1 MCLQSC
7 AARTT
12 SANAKWDKADITLY
26 DPSVPGTAPSKA
38 LKTLVRQGIPDDLRP
53 HLWLLFSGGLA
64 KKRASPPGHFAM
76 LQRKALL
83 GASGPPLS
91 SPMRS
96 GGISPISY
104 LLSCAVLKPGQSHR
118 SAVFCHIQGEPL
130 YSLRPCSIGKRAFW
144 HHLHVLKSEGGMDF
158 QELWMLLSWALSCL
172 ALSARTPSC
181 PLSKAPRQSCASSR

>member
-76 LQRKALL
+76 LQRKAIL
-83 GASGPPLS
+83 GTSGLPLS
-91 SPMRS
+91 SSCSYCCAEAPS
-96 GGISPISY
+96 GP
-104 LLSCAVLKPGQSHR
+104 LSR
-118 SAVFCHIQGEPL
+118 
-130 YSLRPCSIGKRAFW
+130 
-144 HHLHVLKSEGGMDF
+144 
-158 QELWMLLSWALSCL
+158 ALSHSRV
-172 ALSARTPSC
+172 ATVLSDAM
-181 PLSKAPRQSCASSR
+181 LDG

>member
-26 DPSVPGTAPSKA
+26 DPSVPGSAPSKA

-76 LQRKALL
+76 LQRKAALATSGVHL
-83 GASGPPLS
+83 FSSCIQFPVMKSPAASVG
-91 SPMRS
+91 RH
-96 GGISPISY
+96 
-104 LLSCAVLKPGQSHR
+104 CVR
-118 SAVFCHIQGEPL
+118 
-130 YSLRPCSIGKRAFW
+130 
-144 HHLHVLKSEGGMDF
+144 
-158 QELWMLLSWALSCL
+158 ALSNV
-172 ALSARTPSC
+172 PFSC
-181 PLSKAPRQSCASSR
+181 PCWYKSLKVSWRNVAA